1 MKQHSG
7 LALAAS
13 RTPRRTPPVIARPIP
28 LPSTPRGQRT
38 RQALLDA
45 AEAVFG
51 ELGYHNAGIV
61 EITQRAD
68 VALGT
73 FYLYFGDKRAI
84 FRDLVRTLNE
94 RLRASIRERIAD
106 IDDRLEQ
113 EVAGFE
119 AFFEYVRKHRNLY
132 LVIRQAESV
141 DEEMYRW
148 HYRTLARGYVRGL
161 RRAQA
166 AGEVRA
172 DLDPETLAY
181 ALMGV
186 AEALGMRFVL
196 WESRL
201 PSTAA
206 RRTIRSF
213 LQAGLADRPRT
224 APRSRA
230 GIAGE
235 AKRDARREGFAR
247 PRRGKR

>member
-1 MKQHSG
+1 M
-7 LALAAS
+7 ALAGPRA
-13 RTPRRTPPVIARPIP
+13 PRRSAPATARPIP

-61 EITQRAD
+61 EITQRAR

-73 FYLYFGDKRAI
+73 FYLYFPDKRAI

-94 RLRASIRERIAD
+94 RLRASIRERIAGL
-106 IDDRLEQ
+106 DDRLEQ

-148 HYRTLARGYVRGL
+148 HYRTLADGYVRGL

-166 AGEVRA
+166 AGQVRP

-201 PSTAA
+201 PSAA
-206 RRTIRSF
+206 AKRTIRSF
-213 LQAGLADRPRT
+213 LTEGLAQR
-224 APRSRA
+224 PRSR
-230 GIAGE
+230 
-235 AKRDARREGFAR
+235 KARA
-247 PRRGKR
+247 